1 MFTVGQLIQPDTVA
15 EAYRILKEK
24 KDAAVLG
31 GCAFLRMGSRAI
43 GTAIDL
49 SHLDL
54 MGIKEHDDVVEI
66 GAMTTFRMLET
77 DSIVNKCFD
86 GLLADAVKP
95 IIGVQFRNVVTVGAT
110 VFSKYGFSDLITALL
125 ALETEVE
132 LAHGGRMAL
141 ETFLNRSY
149 EKDILTRV
157 WIRKEARRT
166 AYQSFRNSASDFPIL
181 TAAVSL
187 LPGQGRIV
195 IGARPLKA
203 AIAQKASLEMSRMDL
218 HSLRIDEIASL
229 AAEEMTFGANM
240 RGSAEYRRELC
251 KILVKRAVAEVA
263 ACK

>member
-1 MFTVGQLIQPDTVA
+1 MFTVKELAQPDTVE
-15 EAYRILKEK
+15 EAYRILTDN
-24 KDAAVLG
+24 KDAVVLG

-49 SHLDL
+49 SRLGL
-54 MGIKEHDDVVEI
+54 QGLREHAGVIEI

-77 DSIVNKCFD
+77 DLLLRQYFD
-86 GLLADAVKP
+86 GLLAEAVKAVV
-95 IIGVQFRNVVTVGAT
+95 GVQFRNGVTVGGT
-110 VFSKYGFSDLITALL
+110 VFSKYGFSDLIPALL

-132 LAHGGRMAL
+132 LARGGRMAL
-141 ETFLNRSY
+141 EDFLDRPY
-149 EKDILTRV
+149 EKDILLRLWV
-157 WIRKEARRT
+157 QKDGRR
-166 AYQSFRNSASDFPIL
+166 AVYRSFRNSASDFPIL

-203 AIAQKASLEMSRMDL
+203 ALAVKASQKLSEMDFSDERM
-218 HSLRIDEIASL
+218 DEIASL
-229 AAEEMTFGANM
+229 AAAEMSFGSNM

-251 KILVKRAVAEVA
+251 KVLVKRAVAEVA